1 MRVPP
6 IAAALLAGL
15 SGTLAH
21 LALMSAKTAFNIMPD
36 FQPYEALQATMSTLA
51 GRELH
56 PLFLWSLSWLNG
68 ALLVG
73 FVFARV
79 WRHVPGRNGL
89 SKGIIFGLAA
99 WLIMGLIIFPL
110 IGLGLF
116 GSAHGAQAAF
126 LSGVML
132 LIYSATM
139 GSAYGLLCDAA
150 GASRETSNP

>member
-6 IAAALLAGL
+6 LVAALLAGL

-21 LALMSAKTAFNIMPD
+21 LALMSAKGALNIMPE
-36 FQPYEALQATMSTLA
+36 FQPYEALQATLSAVA

-56 PLFLWSLSWLNG
+56 PIFLWLLSWLNG

-73 FVFARV
+73 FIFARI
-79 WRHVPGRNGL
+79 WRYVPGQSGFV
-89 SKGIIFGLAA
+89 KGIVFGVAA
-99 WLIMGLIIFPL
+99 WLIMGLVAFPM

-116 GSAHGAQAAF
+116 ASVYGLQAIVLSA
-126 LSGVML
+126 VML

-139 GSAYGLLCDAA
+139 GSAYGVLCALA
-150 GASRETSNP
+150 GASRETSKP